1 MNGLDRPPSSQGFTI
16 NPAATPINRPPSSQG
31 FVLNPAATP
40 INRPPSSSGR
50 RTYMLPASPAPP
62 SRYQAIIILVTFQ
75 FCMMIISWEPED
87 QYCMWPLG
95 KVSENLP
102 YNQWFAHFVV
112 VVVVFLVKRKFL
124 CLRQRSGRRHYVFGS
139 SVPFCLC
146 WYLKNREAV
155 LHRNWYEGISWGDNT
170 LCGFWGH
177 RVKGQRSQAILC

>member
-40 INRPPSSSGR
+40 INRPPSSNGR

-112 VVVVFLVKRKFL
+112 VVVVFLVKRKF
-124 CLRQRSGRRHYVFGS
+124 F
-139 SVPFCLC
+139 FIAND
-146 WYLKNREAV
+146 YL
-155 LHRNWYEGISWGDNT
+155 GISISSSTVKLQTNKEFDFHFIFASDQNHLMT
-170 LCGFWGH
+170 LKSLLYFL
-177 RVKGQRSQAILC
+177 SQAKHTDNISAE